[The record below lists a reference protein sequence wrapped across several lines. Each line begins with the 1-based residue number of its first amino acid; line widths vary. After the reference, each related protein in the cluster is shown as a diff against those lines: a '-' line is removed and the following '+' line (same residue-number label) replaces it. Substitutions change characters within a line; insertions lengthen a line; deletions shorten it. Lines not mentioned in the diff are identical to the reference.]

1 MIREINNISENYIE
15 FENLRNKYAELKDN
29 SILKNEDS
37 KKVESKKIDDS
48 NIDSFEQSLD
58 IDNLSNALQSAIAD
72 PALQASFKVDED
84 TNKLILRMLEKES
97 GEIVRQYPPDV
108 SLQIARIVNKL
119 LEDGKIDDANI

>member
-1 MIREINNISENYIE
+1 MIREINNISENYVE
-15 FENLRNKYAELKDN
+15 FENLRNKFTELNTD
-29 SILKNEDS
+29 SIQKNEDS

-48 NIDSFEQSLD
+48 NIDKFEKSLD
-58 IDNLSNALQSAIAD
+58 LDDLSNALQSAIAD

-84 TNKLILRMLEKES
+84 TNKLILRMIERDS